1 MSIGIEEK
9 RSNEGIDKAR
19 MDISD
24 VCVHE
29 ADDVSRQLIGA
40 LPKVFAF
47 APFESKAGQDV
58 SRVEKVDPG
67 GGANFRSSVGRPG
80 VDDRELVDKRNVI
93 HQGGFKDRDFLANRL
108 FLVEGWD
115 AERDL
120 QSGSLLCQI
129 EGLEVAEFPMMES
142 VRLQPGHAKR
152 EELGLVLPRCSLE
165 LLRFDATE
173 TSMVGGRER
182 LRIVSGSRPIT
193 KAVGV
198 VAEMR
203 PSLGDPEPGQTM
215 EWFFGR
221 VVLGLQILLHHG
233 LAHGLIR
240 SLGVG
245 LWLGKFNKGLV
256 VIRPIQVRAMFPD
269 IAGHIVKTVGILGE

>member
-1 MSIGIEEK
+1 M
-9 RSNEGIDKAR
+9 
-19 MDISD
+19 
-24 VCVHE
+24 
-29 ADDVSRQLIGA
+29 
-40 LPKVFAF
+40 
-47 APFESKAGQDV
+47 
-58 SRVEKVDPG
+58 
-67 GGANFRSSVGRPG
+67 
-80 VDDRELVDKRNVI
+80 
-93 HQGGFKDRDFLANRL
+93 
-108 FLVEGWD
+108 
-115 AERDL
+115 
-120 QSGSLLCQI
+120 
-129 EGLEVAEFPMMES
+129 
-142 VRLQPGHAKR
+142 
-152 EELGLVLPRCSLE
+152 VLPRCSLE

-240 SLGVG
+240 SLGIS
-245 LWLGKFNKGLV
+245 LWLGKFNEGLV

-269 IAGHIVKTVGILGE
+269 IAGHIVKTVGIWGE